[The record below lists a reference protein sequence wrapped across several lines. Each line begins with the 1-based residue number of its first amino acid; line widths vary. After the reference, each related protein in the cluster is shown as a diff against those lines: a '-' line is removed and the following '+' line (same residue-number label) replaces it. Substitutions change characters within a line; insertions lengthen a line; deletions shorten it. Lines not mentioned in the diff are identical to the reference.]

1 MIYFFWT
8 RIMAFKIVQKK
19 LISNSFDES
28 VKKSL
33 QREKN
38 KVSFPKNTWE
48 KLWIPQNSLLLKLFF

>member
-1 MIYFFWT
+1 
-8 RIMAFKIVQKK
+8 MAFKIVQKK

-38 KVSFPKNTWE
+38 KVSFPKNT
-48 KLWIPQNSLLLKLFF
+48 